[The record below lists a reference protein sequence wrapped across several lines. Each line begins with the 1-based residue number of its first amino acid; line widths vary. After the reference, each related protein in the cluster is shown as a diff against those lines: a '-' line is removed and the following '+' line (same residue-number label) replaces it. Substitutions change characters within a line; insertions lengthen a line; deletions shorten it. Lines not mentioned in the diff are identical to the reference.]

1 MNNLIVIG
9 INHKTAAVKVRE
21 KFSFSA
27 KKIGESLLR
36 LKNSFLVNGAVILS
50 TCNRSE
56 IYFDTPFRNRT
67 PGFKR
72 VTSLIFEIFRAETPD
87 IKRYFYTLENTDA
100 LKHLF
105 RVASGLDSQVLGET
119 QILGQVKSA
128 WLIACDKKT
137 STDALDKMFKKAQ
150 GVGKKVRAETGI
162 SQGNTS
168 LGSIAINML
177 EEEFDDLQ
185 KRTVLIIGAGKIGT
199 LVSRYLKE
207 KNMHGIFVANR
218 TYERALELAEICAG
232 KAIDFCK
239 LAGELKN
246 VDIVISSTSSPHI
259 VLKKEMLERI
269 MDARRK
275 PLFIMDL
282 AVPRD
287 VDPAVKEIEGV
298 SLLDLDDLK
307 YALNGNQ
314 DKKRKEALFAE
325 KIVEREL
332 DSFLGLKQEFNKK
345 SGLQIKKAYANLMAY
360 EFR

>member
-27 KKIGESLLR
+27 KKIDEALR
-36 LKNSFLVNGAVILS
+36 NLKDSRLVNGAVILS
-50 TCNRSE
+50 TCNRAE
-56 IYFDTPFRNRT
+56 IYLEVD
-67 PGFKR
+67 FKNSHQGLER
-72 VTSLIFEIFRAETPD
+72 LKTFIFQIYKAESSD
-87 IKRYFYTLENTDA
+87 IERYFYILENSDC

-137 STDALDKMFKKAQ
+137 STDILDKTFKKAQ
-150 GVGKKVRAETGI
+150 GVGEKVRAETGI

-177 EEEFDDLQ
+177 EGKFNDMRN
-185 KRTVLIIGAGKIGT
+185 RTVLIIGAGKIGT
-199 LVSRYLKE
+199 LVSKYLKE

-239 LAGELKN
+239 LAGELEN

-259 VLKKEMLERI
+259 VLKKDTLERI
-269 MDARRK
+269 MAMRTK

-287 VDPAVKEIEGV
+287 VDPAAKEIAGV

-314 DKKRKEALFAE
+314 DKKRKEALLAE

-345 SGLQIKKAYANLMAY
+345 SGLQIKNAYANLMAY
-360 EFR
+360 ELK